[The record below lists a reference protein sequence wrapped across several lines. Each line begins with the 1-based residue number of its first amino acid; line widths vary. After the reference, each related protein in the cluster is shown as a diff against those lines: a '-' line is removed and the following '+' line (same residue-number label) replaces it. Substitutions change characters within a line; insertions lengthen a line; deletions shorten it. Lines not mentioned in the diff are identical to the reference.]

1 MALPFLVK
9 MVFFFIQALL
19 CNAKEFLSMHF
30 LELIVP
36 CICYVVNVNLLN
48 LWSMTRLTV
57 AVPPGTVPLVDQEYL
72 IHHSFL
78 RLNLLSLLF
87 GHF

>member
-9 MVFFFIQALL
+9 MDFFSSALL
-19 CNAKEFLSMHF
+19 CNAKEFLSIHF

-36 CICYVVNVNLLN
+36 CICYVLNVKLQN

-57 AVPPGTVPLVDQEYL
+57 AVPSGTILLVVQEYV

-78 RLNLLSLLF
+78 RLNLLSLPF